1 MGRIS
6 QLVPQ
11 SARALVKKLLFR
23 FRNRGFT
30 PYVTTFEYEGKA
42 YQFYVGDRIGET
54 WFKGGWDFGEVD
66 YLRDHLVRPGDVVF
80 ECGAHHG
87 ENTILISDWVGPT
100 GTVVAFEPVPRNVF
114 TVRKQVEL
122 NELKNVRVV
131 NAAVGSA
138 PGSIRMTD
146 ESNAQVSR
154 GPGVDVDVVRL
165 DDYIDLKPTLLKI
178 DVEGFE
184 AELLRG
190 AQAVLALRPR
200 ISLEV
205 HTPSLPR
212 YGTSVEEVLSLV
224 GERHYH
230 WTAQFP
236 GEPETWPWEGDT
248 HGRVVHLFGIPR

>member
-11 SARALVKKLLFR
+11 PVRSLAKKLLFQY
-23 FRNRGFT
+23 RNRSFT
-30 PYVTTFEYEGKA
+30 PYATSFEKDGKS
-42 YQFYVGDRIGET
+42 YQFYLGDRIGES
-54 WFKGGWDFGEVD
+54 WFKNGWDFGEVD
-66 YLRDHLVRPGDVVF
+66 YLRDHLVQPGDVIF

-87 ENTILISDWVGPT
+87 ENTILLSTWAGPS
-100 GTVVAFEPVPRNVF
+100 GTVVAFEPVPHNAR
-114 TVRKQVEL
+114 TVQKQVEL
-122 NELKNVRVV
+122 NGLENVQVI

-138 PGSIRMTD
+138 RGTVRMTD

-154 GPGVDVDVVRL
+154 GPGIDVEVVRL
-165 DDYIDLKPTLLKI
+165 DDFVHMNPTLLKI

-190 AQAVLALRPR
+190 AQEVLALRPK

-212 YGTSVEEVLSLV
+212 YGTSVEEVMALV
-224 GERHYH
+224 GEQHYD

-236 GEPETWPWEGDT
+236 GEPETWPWDGDAR
-248 HGRVVHLFGIPR
+248 GKRIHLFGIPR